1 MGRLRNNNPQG
12 LGIEHSVLNESCHA
26 DVLGRLQTL
35 RVGRVDDM
43 TPNEQ
48 NGHHKLEGYRVV
60 ELDEVVALKEVLE
73 VLNPR
78 TGAWHPVHVFYDSG
92 SEITGGT
99 SDLLRYDSYS
109 IPTVTDIVR
118 TLGYNARQDKRFD
131 QVMITLRGGKLV
143 LEVAVNCDSRTQKVK
158 ANPELEMAE
167 WYSRMVVRS
176 PSQQE
181 VDEIPMILLGIP
193 HSHYHPKELSSD
205 DVPESVVARYPALS
219 WRRSKFSGKV
229 MF

>member
-1 MGRLRNNNPQG
+1 MRRLSEPIRSPLRHLPPKRRAVIGMGRLRNNNSKG
-12 LGIEHSVLNESCHA
+12 IGIEHSVLSESCHA
-26 DVLGRLQTL
+26 DALERLQTL

-43 TPNEQ
+43 TPGER
-48 NGHHKLEGYRVV
+48 NGHQKLEGYRVV

-109 IPTVTDIVR
+109 IPTVTDVVR

-143 LEVAVNCDSRTQKVK
+143 LEMAVNCDSRT
-158 ANPELEMAE
+158 
-167 WYSRMVVRS
+167 
-176 PSQQE
+176 
-181 VDEIPMILLGIP
+181 
-193 HSHYHPKELSSD
+193 
-205 DVPESVVARYPALS
+205 
-219 WRRSKFSGKV
+219 
-229 MF
+229 